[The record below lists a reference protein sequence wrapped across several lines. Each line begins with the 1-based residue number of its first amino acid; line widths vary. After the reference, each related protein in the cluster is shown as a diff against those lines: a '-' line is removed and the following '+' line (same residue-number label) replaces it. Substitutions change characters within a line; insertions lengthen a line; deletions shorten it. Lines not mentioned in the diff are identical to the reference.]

1 MSELSNIA
9 SSVSNQ
15 VYINKL
21 NQNRNYS
28 SSAELNK
35 PLVSESQTSIPTPN
49 TEKFS
54 GGLDSLV
61 SPTLD
66 EVSQML
72 DTINKQLQD
81 LANNYLQFER
91 DESSNRVVIYIKN
104 SETNELIRQIPSEDF
119 LRIAKNIDAYIKQV
133 NESFST
139 KTALPV
145 GLITHQQA

>member
-15 VYINKL
+15 VYVNKL
-21 NQNRNYS
+21 NQDRSYS
-28 SSAELNK
+28 NSAELNK
-35 PLVSESQTSIPTPN
+35 PLVSERQSSIPTSN
-49 TEKFS
+49 SEKS
-54 GGLDSLV
+54 SESLDRV
-61 SPTLD
+61 ITPTLD
-66 EVSQML
+66 EVSQTL

-91 DESSNRVVIYIKN
+91 DESSDRIVIYIKD

-139 KTALPV
+139 KPPLPV
-145 GLITHQQA
+145 WLITQKQA

>member
-15 VYINKL
+15 VYVNKL
-21 NQNRNYS
+21 NQDRSYS
-28 SSAELNK
+28 NSAELNK
-35 PLVSESQTSIPTPN
+35 PLVSERQSSIPTPN
-49 TEKFS
+49 SEKS
-54 GGLDSLV
+54 SEGLDRV
-61 SPTLD
+61 ITPTLD
-66 EVSQML
+66 EVSQTL

-91 DESSNRVVIYIKN
+91 DESSDRIVIYIKN